1 MTKNSIELD
10 AHPNGIPNEKTGT
23 RTTAAI
29 HIFCGVVGA
38 GVLALPRSVA
48 YLGWIA
54 GPLMIIVF
62 YLISLLTSMLLADIY
77 EVNGVEH
84 GRYHSAVKSIM
95 GHYSAV
101 GVSTFQCLNM
111 VLTCITYTIS
121 AATSMKAVAEIACA
135 WRGSTQCFDTIW
147 QMVLIFGALQLFLS
161 QVPSLESA
169 WWVSAMGVFTAIF
182 YSCIALS
189 LGLKYSG
196 ARLGSVGG
204 IVTDPADKAFGV
216 LGSLGA
222 IAFAYSFAVILLEI
236 QDTLR
241 QPPKAVKTMKPASI
255 ISISAS
261 FAFYFTV
268 AVANYSAF
276 GNDVPGFIF
285 DAYPGPK
292 WLVLIGFICILL
304 HMVSAFQVYS
314 QPMFDTIES
323 HIKAWS
329 LRRRRTLHDAEDAPP
344 AGEAAQAAQAKPAQ
358 GGPSPGEDGG
368 AAGPGAGAP
377 AGPPTALRRVSAAA
391 GERLHRISASTGER
405 LHRLSATASMYRV
418 STGFAN
424 QEVPSNADHDYLPLW
439 QRIAIRSA
447 YVFFTTL
454 VACIMPFFS
463 DMAGLVGAITF
474 FPLSVFYPIRCW
486 RIVFKPQGAFN
497 HMLYAIEISMV
508 LVSAAATIAS
518 ARNIINNWSTCEAQA
533 RVMGGGMGRQGGSHL
548 CALHLAAAAR
558 LFMASCR
565 PQALHCRPAT

>member
-10 AHPNGIPNEKTGT
+10 AHPNGIPNEKTGTDVADSLSCTHSASPLRAGT

-285 DAYPGPK
+285 DAYRAPS
-292 WLVLIGFICILL
+292 ILL
-304 HMVSAFQVYS
+304 HMVSAF
-314 QPMFDTIES
+314 
-323 HIKAWS
+323 
-329 LRRRRTLHDAEDAPP
+329 
-344 AGEAAQAAQAKPAQ
+344 
-358 GGPSPGEDGG
+358 
-368 AAGPGAGAP
+368 
-377 AGPPTALRRVSAAA
+377 
-391 GERLHRISASTGER
+391 
-405 LHRLSATASMYRV
+405 
-418 STGFAN
+418 

-518 ARNIINNWSTCEAQA
+518 ARNIINNWSTYKIF
-533 RVMGGGMGRQGGSHL
+533 G
-548 CALHLAAAAR
+548 
-558 LFMASCR
+558 
-565 PQALHCRPAT
+565 